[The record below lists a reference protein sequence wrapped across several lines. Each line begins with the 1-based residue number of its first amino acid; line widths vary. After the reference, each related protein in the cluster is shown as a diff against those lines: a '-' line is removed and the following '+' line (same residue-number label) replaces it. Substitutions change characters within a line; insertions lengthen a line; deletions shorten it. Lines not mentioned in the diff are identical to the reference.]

1 MHIEEFYNTDYNEYM
16 KNKLKNSKH
25 SRGQL
30 RYKLFFSYT
39 IPMILIFGFMVIYYA
54 RVLINQSR
62 ENMEMYRISLDQQII
77 QSVNSNML
85 LLDKQSMLLNAN
97 TQDLADLF
105 ETPISSKFYYARGN
119 ISNLLTTQ
127 LQLND
132 NLDGVALLTLD
143 GIPYLSW
150 SRYGDSLNNYNSLA
164 DEWFQQTL
172 ELKGLPLIRVNHS
185 NLFYYDTTQSLV
197 SISRVLYSNSRQ
209 PLGIV
214 VVYQPLQYIVD
225 LLNPES
231 LMEEEIL
238 LLIDQAGQI
247 IWSGGA
253 AENLDFHDNYADAES
268 GTVVVSLN
276 GTSVFRSISPPTG
289 LGWRII
295 SYLPL
300 DRHFELTDLLL
311 NINVLLLLVLI
322 LLSFTLSAIM
332 AFIVTKPL
340 KQLTLSFKQVGQG
353 NLDALVDIKGTD
365 EISVIGTAY
374 NDMLMQTKN
383 FINERYE
390 MNLLVTR
397 AELEALQSQINPHF
411 LFNTLNSIKA
421 VIDSKDSPKAIQ
433 MVQVLADL
441 LRYNLSKG
449 QYQVCFAEDLDV
461 TKKYL
466 YLQQCRFGGN
476 YLVDYDIDD
485 AVLSLSILKLTLQ
498 PLVENAIQHGLESFS
513 RSGELHIVA
522 KRLGEMFIIYIA
534 NTGNIIDEED
544 MKQINDRL
552 AKPLS
557 DSPLSQEQLGIF
569 NVNRRIRL
577 HYGEQYGLQMSRS
590 EDYTTVRIT
599 LPARLNEAPIL
610 ERVGGKTNEYSDY

>member
-1 MHIEEFYNTDYNEYM
+1 M
-16 KNKLKNSKH
+16 KKKIKLTRQ

-39 IPMILIFGFMVIYYA
+39 IPMIFIFGFMVIYYA
-54 RVLINQSR
+54 RVLMTQSR
-62 ENMEMYRISLDQQII
+62 ENMEMYRVSLDQQII
-77 QSVNSNML
+77 QAVNSNMQ

-97 TQDLADLF
+97 TQDLEDLF
-105 ETPISSKFYYARGN
+105 KTPITSQFYSARGK
-119 ISNLLTTQ
+119 ISTLLTTQ

-150 SRYGDSLNNYNSLA
+150 NRYGNSLNNYNSSA
-164 DEWFQQTL
+164 DEWFQQAL
-172 ELKGLPLIRVNHS
+172 ELKGRPLIRVNHS
-185 NLFYYDTTQSLV
+185 NLFHYDTTQSLV
-197 SISRVLYSNSRQ
+197 SISRVLYSGSRQ
-209 PLGIV
+209 PLGVV

-231 LMEEEIL
+231 LLEEEIL
-238 LLIDQAGQI
+238 LLIDQDGQI
-247 IWSGGA
+247 IWSGNTN
-253 AENLDFHDNYADAES
+253 ENIDFNENYADTES
-268 GTVVVSLN
+268 GTAVVTIN

-300 DRHFELTDLLL
+300 DRQFELTDLLL

-322 LLSFTLSAIM
+322 LLSFTLSAVM

-340 KQLTLSFKQVGQG
+340 KQLTQSFKQVGQG
-353 NLDALVDIKGTD
+353 NLDALVDIKGSD
-365 EISVIGTAY
+365 EISVIGIAY

-383 FINERYE
+383 FIKERYE

-411 LFNTLNSIKA
+411 LFNTLHSIKA
-421 VIDSKDSPKAIQ
+421 VIDSKDSLKAIQ

-449 QYQVCFAEDLDV
+449 QYQVSFAEDLEV

-466 YLQQCRFGGN
+466 YLQQCRFGNN

-485 AVLSLSILKLTLQ
+485 AVLPLSILKLTLQ
-498 PLVENAIQHGLESFS
+498 PLVENAIQHGIESFAKN
-513 RSGELHIVA
+513 GKLHIIA

-534 NTGNIIDEED
+534 NTGNIIDEEN
-544 MKQINDRL
+544 MKQINERL
-552 AKPLS
+552 AKPLT

-590 EDYTTVRIT
+590 EEYTTVRIT
-599 LPARLNEAPIL
+599 LPARLNEAPAL
-610 ERVGGKTNEYSDY
+610 EQIGGKSNEHSDY

>member
-1 MHIEEFYNTDYNEYM
+1 M
-16 KNKLKNSKH
+16 KKKIKLPGQ

-39 IPMILIFGFMVIYYA
+39 IPMIFIFGFMVIYYA
-54 RVLINQSR
+54 RVLMTQSR
-62 ENMEMYRISLDQQII
+62 ENMEMYRVSLDQQII
-77 QSVNSNML
+77 QAVNSNMQ

-97 TQDLADLF
+97 TQDLEDLF
-105 ETPISSKFYYARGN
+105 KTPITSQFYSARGK
-119 ISNLLTTQ
+119 ISTLLTTQ

-150 SRYGDSLNNYNSLA
+150 NRYGNSLNNYNSSA
-164 DEWFQQTL
+164 DEWFQQAL
-172 ELKGLPLIRVNHS
+172 ELKGRPLIRVNHS
-185 NLFYYDTTQSLV
+185 NLFHYDTTQSLV
-197 SISRVLYSNSRQ
+197 SISRVLYSGSRQ
-209 PLGIV
+209 PLGVV

-231 LMEEEIL
+231 LLEEEIL
-238 LLIDQAGQI
+238 LLIDQDGQI
-247 IWSGGA
+247 IWSGNTD
-253 AENLDFHDNYADAES
+253 ENIDFNENYADTES
-268 GTVVVSLN
+268 GTAVVTIN

-300 DRHFELTDLLL
+300 DRQFELTDLLL

-322 LLSFTLSAIM
+322 LLSFTLSAVM

-340 KQLTLSFKQVGQG
+340 KQLTQSFKQVGQG
-353 NLDALVDIKGTD
+353 NLDALVDIKGSD
-365 EISVIGTAY
+365 EISVIGIAY

-383 FINERYE
+383 FIKERYE

-411 LFNTLNSIKA
+411 LFNTLHSIKA
-421 VIDSKDSPKAIQ
+421 VIDSKDSLKAIQ
-433 MVQVLADL
+433 MVQVLADI

-449 QYQVCFAEDLDV
+449 QYQVSFAEDLEV

-466 YLQQCRFGGN
+466 YLQQCRFGNN

-485 AVLSLSILKLTLQ
+485 AVLPLSILKLTLQ
-498 PLVENAIQHGLESFS
+498 PLVENAIQHGIESFAKT
-513 RSGELHIVA
+513 GKLHIIA
-522 KRLGEMFIIYIA
+522 KRLGELFIIYIA
-534 NTGNIIDEED
+534 NTGNIIDEEN
-544 MKQINDRL
+544 MKQINERL
-552 AKPLS
+552 AKPLT

-590 EDYTTVRIT
+590 EEYTTVRIT
-599 LPARLNEAPIL
+599 LPARLNEAPAL
-610 ERVGGKTNEYSDY
+610 EQIGGKSNEHSDY

>member
-1 MHIEEFYNTDYNEYM
+1 M
-16 KNKLKNSKH
+16 KKKIKLPGQ

-39 IPMILIFGFMVIYYA
+39 IPMIFIFGFMVIYYA
-54 RVLINQSR
+54 RVLMTQSR
-62 ENMEMYRISLDQQII
+62 ENMEMYRVSLDQQII
-77 QSVNSNML
+77 QAVNSNMQ

-97 TQDLADLF
+97 TQDLEDLF
-105 ETPISSKFYYARGN
+105 KTPITSQFYSARGK
-119 ISNLLTTQ
+119 ISTLLTTQ

-150 SRYGDSLNNYNSLA
+150 NRYGNSLNNYNSSA
-164 DEWFQQTL
+164 DEWFQQAL
-172 ELKGLPLIRVNHS
+172 ELKGRPLIRVNHS
-185 NLFYYDTTQSLV
+185 NLFHYDTTQSLV
-197 SISRVLYSNSRQ
+197 SISRVLYSGSRQ
-209 PLGIV
+209 PLGVV

-231 LMEEEIL
+231 LLEEEIL
-238 LLIDQAGQI
+238 LLIDQDGQI
-247 IWSGGA
+247 IWSGNTN
-253 AENLDFHDNYADAES
+253 ENIDFNENYADTES
-268 GTVVVSLN
+268 GTSVVTIN

-300 DRHFELTDLLL
+300 DKQFELTDLLL

-322 LLSFTLSAIM
+322 LLSFTLSAVM

-340 KQLTLSFKQVGQG
+340 KQLTQSFKQVGQG
-353 NLDALVDIKGTD
+353 NLDALVDIKGSD
-365 EISVIGTAY
+365 EISVIGIAY

-383 FINERYE
+383 FIKERYE

-411 LFNTLNSIKA
+411 LFNTLHSIKA
-421 VIDSKDSPKAIQ
+421 VIDSKDSLKAIQ

-449 QYQVCFAEDLDV
+449 QYQVSFAEDLEV

-466 YLQQCRFGGN
+466 YLQQCRFGNN

-485 AVLSLSILKLTLQ
+485 AVLPLSILKLTLQ
-498 PLVENAIQHGLESFS
+498 PLVENAIQHGIESFAKN
-513 RSGELHIVA
+513 GKLHIIA

-534 NTGNIIDEED
+534 NTGNIIDEEN
-544 MKQINDRL
+544 MKQINERL
-552 AKPLS
+552 AKPLT

-590 EDYTTVRIT
+590 EEYTTVRIT
-599 LPARLNEAPIL
+599 LPARLNEAPAL
-610 ERVGGKTNEYSDY
+610 EQIGGKSNEHSDY

>member
-1 MHIEEFYNTDYNEYM
+1 M
-16 KNKLKNSKH
+16 KKKIKLPRQ

-39 IPMILIFGFMVIYYA
+39 IPMIFIFGFMVIYYA
-54 RVLINQSR
+54 RVLMTQSR
-62 ENMEMYRISLDQQII
+62 ENMEMYRVSLDQQII
-77 QSVNSNML
+77 QAVNSNMQ

-97 TQDLADLF
+97 TQDLEDLF
-105 ETPISSKFYYARGN
+105 KTPITSQFYSARGK
-119 ISNLLTTQ
+119 ISTLLTTQ

-150 SRYGDSLNNYNSLA
+150 NRYGNSLNNYNSSA
-164 DEWFQQTL
+164 DEWFQQAL
-172 ELKGLPLIRVNHS
+172 ELKGRPLIRVNHS
-185 NLFYYDTTQSLV
+185 NLFHYDTTQSLV
-197 SISRVLYSNSRQ
+197 SISRVLYSGSRQ
-209 PLGIV
+209 PLGVV

-231 LMEEEIL
+231 LLEEEIL
-238 LLIDQAGQI
+238 LLIDQDGQI
-247 IWSGGA
+247 IWSGNTN
-253 AENLDFHDNYADAES
+253 ENIDFNENYADTES
-268 GTVVVSLN
+268 GTSVVTIN

-300 DRHFELTDLLL
+300 DKQFELTDLLL

-322 LLSFTLSAIM
+322 LLSFTLSAVM

-340 KQLTLSFKQVGQG
+340 KQLTQSFKQVGQG
-353 NLDALVDIKGTD
+353 NLDALVDIKGSD
-365 EISVIGTAY
+365 EISVIGIAY

-383 FINERYE
+383 FIKERYE

-411 LFNTLNSIKA
+411 LFNTLHSIKA
-421 VIDSKDSPKAIQ
+421 VIDSKDSLKAIQ

-449 QYQVCFAEDLDV
+449 QYQVSFAEDLEV

-466 YLQQCRFGGN
+466 YLQQCRFGNN

-485 AVLSLSILKLTLQ
+485 AVLPLSILKLTLQ
-498 PLVENAIQHGLESFS
+498 PLVENAIQHGIESFAKN
-513 RSGELHIVA
+513 GKLHIIA

-534 NTGNIIDEED
+534 NTGNIIDEEN
-544 MKQINDRL
+544 MKQINERL
-552 AKPLS
+552 AKPLT

-590 EDYTTVRIT
+590 EEYTTVRIT
-599 LPARLNEAPIL
+599 LPARLNEAPAL
-610 ERVGGKTNEYSDY
+610 EQIGGKSNEHSDY

>member
-1 MHIEEFYNTDYNEYM
+1 M
-16 KNKLKNSKH
+16 NKKIKLPRQ

-39 IPMILIFGFMVIYYA
+39 IPMIFIFGFMVIYYA
-54 RVLINQSR
+54 RVLMTQSR
-62 ENMEMYRISLDQQII
+62 ENMEMYRVSLDQQII
-77 QSVNSNML
+77 QAVNSNMQ

-97 TQDLADLF
+97 TQDLEDLF
-105 ETPISSKFYYARGN
+105 KTPITSQFYSARGK
-119 ISNLLTTQ
+119 ISTLLTTQ

-150 SRYGDSLNNYNSLA
+150 NRYGNSLNNYNSSA
-164 DEWFQQTL
+164 DEWFQQAL
-172 ELKGLPLIRVNHS
+172 ELKGRPLIRVNHS
-185 NLFYYDTTQSLV
+185 NLFHYDTTQSLV
-197 SISRVLYSNSRQ
+197 SISRVLYSGSRQ
-209 PLGIV
+209 PLGVV

-231 LMEEEIL
+231 LLEEEIL
-238 LLIDQAGQI
+238 LLIDQDGQI
-247 IWSGGA
+247 IWSGNTN
-253 AENLDFHDNYADAES
+253 ENIDFNENYADTES
-268 GTVVVSLN
+268 GTSVVTIN

-300 DRHFELTDLLL
+300 DRQFELTDLLL

-322 LLSFTLSAIM
+322 LLSFTLSAVM

-340 KQLTLSFKQVGQG
+340 KQLTQSFKQVGQG
-353 NLDALVDIKGTD
+353 NLDALVDIKGSD
-365 EISVIGTAY
+365 EISVIGIAY

-383 FINERYE
+383 FIKERYE

-411 LFNTLNSIKA
+411 LFNTLHSIKA
-421 VIDSKDSPKAIQ
+421 VIDSKDSLKAIQ

-449 QYQVCFAEDLDV
+449 QYQVSFAEDLEV

-466 YLQQCRFGGN
+466 YLQQCRFGNN

-485 AVLSLSILKLTLQ
+485 AVLPLSILKLTLQ
-498 PLVENAIQHGLESFS
+498 PLVENAIQHGIESFAKN
-513 RSGELHIVA
+513 GKLHIIA

-534 NTGNIIDEED
+534 NTGNIIDED
-544 MKQINDRL
+544 NMKQINERL
-552 AKPLS
+552 AKPLT

-590 EDYTTVRIT
+590 EEYTTVRIT
-599 LPARLNEAPIL
+599 LPARLNEAPAL
-610 ERVGGKTNEYSDY
+610 EQIGGKSNEHSDY

>member
-1 MHIEEFYNTDYNEYM
+1 
-16 KNKLKNSKH
+16 
-25 SRGQL
+25 
-30 RYKLFFSYT
+30 
-39 IPMILIFGFMVIYYA
+39 MIFIFGFMVIYYA
-54 RVLINQSR
+54 RVLMTQSR
-62 ENMEMYRISLDQQII
+62 ENMEMYRVSLDQQII
-77 QSVNSNML
+77 QAVNSNMQ

-97 TQDLADLF
+97 TQDLEDLF
-105 ETPISSKFYYARGN
+105 KTPITSQFYSARGK
-119 ISNLLTTQ
+119 ISTLLTTQ

-150 SRYGDSLNNYNSLA
+150 NRYGNSLNNYNSSA
-164 DEWFQQTL
+164 DEWFQQAL
-172 ELKGLPLIRVNHS
+172 ELKGRPLIRVNHS
-185 NLFYYDTTQSLV
+185 NLFHYDTTQSLV
-197 SISRVLYSNSRQ
+197 SISRVLYSGSRQ
-209 PLGIV
+209 PLGVV

-231 LMEEEIL
+231 LLEEEIL
-238 LLIDQAGQI
+238 LLIDQDGQI
-247 IWSGGA
+247 IWSGNTN
-253 AENLDFHDNYADAES
+253 ENIDFNENYADTES
-268 GTVVVSLN
+268 GTSVVTIN

-300 DRHFELTDLLL
+300 DKQFELTDLLL

-322 LLSFTLSAIM
+322 LLSFTLSAVM

-340 KQLTLSFKQVGQG
+340 KQLTQSFKQVGQG
-353 NLDALVDIKGTD
+353 NLDALVDIKGSD
-365 EISVIGTAY
+365 EISVIGIAY

-383 FINERYE
+383 FIKERYE

-411 LFNTLNSIKA
+411 LFNTLHSIKA
-421 VIDSKDSPKAIQ
+421 VIDSKDSLKAIQ

-449 QYQVCFAEDLDV
+449 QYQVSFAEDLEV

-466 YLQQCRFGGN
+466 YLQQCRFGNN

-485 AVLSLSILKLTLQ
+485 AVLPLSILKLTLQ
-498 PLVENAIQHGLESFS
+498 PLVENAIQHGIESFAKN
-513 RSGELHIVA
+513 GKLHIIA

-534 NTGNIIDEED
+534 NTGNIIDEEN
-544 MKQINDRL
+544 MKQINERL
-552 AKPLS
+552 AKPLT

-590 EDYTTVRIT
+590 EEYTTVRIT
-599 LPARLNEAPIL
+599 LPARLNEAPAL
-610 ERVGGKTNEYSDY
+610 EQIGGKSNEHSDY

>member
-1 MHIEEFYNTDYNEYM
+1 M
-16 KNKLKNSKH
+16 NKKIKLPRQ

-39 IPMILIFGFMVIYYA
+39 IPMIFIFGFMVIYYA
-54 RVLINQSR
+54 RVLMTQSR
-62 ENMEMYRISLDQQII
+62 ENMEMYRVSLDQQII
-77 QSVNSNML
+77 QAVNSNMQ

-97 TQDLADLF
+97 TQDLEDLF
-105 ETPISSKFYYARGN
+105 KTPITSQFYSARGK
-119 ISNLLTTQ
+119 ISTLLTTQ

-150 SRYGDSLNNYNSLA
+150 NRYGNSLNNYNSSA
-164 DEWFQQTL
+164 DEWFQQAL
-172 ELKGLPLIRVNHS
+172 ELKGRPLIRVNHS
-185 NLFYYDTTQSLV
+185 NLFHYDTTQSLV
-197 SISRVLYSNSRQ
+197 SISRVLYSGSRQ
-209 PLGIV
+209 PLGVV

-231 LMEEEIL
+231 LLEEEIL
-238 LLIDQAGQI
+238 LLIDQDGQI
-247 IWSGGA
+247 IWSGNTD
-253 AENLDFHDNYADAES
+253 ENIDFNENYADTES
-268 GTVVVSLN
+268 GTAVVTIN

-300 DRHFELTDLLL
+300 DKQFELTDLLL

-322 LLSFTLSAIM
+322 LLSFTLSAVM

-340 KQLTLSFKQVGQG
+340 KQLTQSFKQVGQG
-353 NLDALVDIKGTD
+353 NLDALVDIKGSD
-365 EISVIGTAY
+365 EISVIGIAY

-383 FINERYE
+383 FIKERYE

-411 LFNTLNSIKA
+411 LFNTLHSIKA
-421 VIDSKDSPKAIQ
+421 VIDSKDSLKAIQ

-449 QYQVCFAEDLDV
+449 QYQVSFAEDLEV

-466 YLQQCRFGGN
+466 YLQQCRFGNN

-485 AVLSLSILKLTLQ
+485 AVLPLSILKLTLQ
-498 PLVENAIQHGLESFS
+498 PLVENAIQHGIESFAKN
-513 RSGELHIVA
+513 GKLHIIA

-534 NTGNIIDEED
+534 NTGNIIDEEN
-544 MKQINDRL
+544 MKQINERL
-552 AKPLS
+552 AKPLT

-590 EDYTTVRIT
+590 EEYTTVRIT
-599 LPARLNEAPIL
+599 LPARLNEAPAL
-610 ERVGGKTNEYSDY
+610 EQIGGKSNEHSDY

>member
-1 MHIEEFYNTDYNEYM
+1 M
-16 KNKLKNSKH
+16 KKKIKLPGQ

-39 IPMILIFGFMVIYYA
+39 IPMIFIFGFMVIYYA
-54 RVLINQSR
+54 RVLMTQSR
-62 ENMEMYRISLDQQII
+62 ENMEMYRVSLDQQII
-77 QSVNSNML
+77 QAVNSNMQ

-97 TQDLADLF
+97 TQDLEDLF
-105 ETPISSKFYYARGN
+105 KTPITSQFYSARGK
-119 ISNLLTTQ
+119 ISTLLTTQ

-150 SRYGDSLNNYNSLA
+150 NRYGNSLNNYNSSA
-164 DEWFQQTL
+164 DEWFQQAL
-172 ELKGLPLIRVNHS
+172 ELKGRPLIRVNHS
-185 NLFYYDTTQSLV
+185 NLFHYDTTQSLV
-197 SISRVLYSNSRQ
+197 SISRVLYSGSRQ
-209 PLGIV
+209 PLGVV

-231 LMEEEIL
+231 LLEEEIL
-238 LLIDQAGQI
+238 LLIDQDGQI
-247 IWSGGA
+247 IWSGNTN
-253 AENLDFHDNYADAES
+253 ENIDFNENYADTES
-268 GTVVVSLN
+268 GTAVVTIN

-300 DRHFELTDLLL
+300 DKQFELTDLLL

-322 LLSFTLSAIM
+322 LLSFTLSAVM

-340 KQLTLSFKQVGQG
+340 KQLTQSFKQVGQG
-353 NLDALVDIKGTD
+353 NLDALVDIKGSD
-365 EISVIGTAY
+365 EISVIGIAY

-383 FINERYE
+383 FIKERYE

-411 LFNTLNSIKA
+411 LFNTLHSIKA
-421 VIDSKDSPKAIQ
+421 VIDSKDSLKAIQ

-449 QYQVCFAEDLDV
+449 QYQVSFAEDLEV

-466 YLQQCRFGGN
+466 YLQQCRFGNN

-485 AVLSLSILKLTLQ
+485 AVLPLSILKLTLQ
-498 PLVENAIQHGLESFS
+498 PLVENAIQHGIESFAKN
-513 RSGELHIVA
+513 GKLHIIA

-534 NTGNIIDEED
+534 NTGNIIDEEN
-544 MKQINDRL
+544 MKQINERL
-552 AKPLS
+552 AKPLT

-590 EDYTTVRIT
+590 EEYTTVRIT
-599 LPARLNEAPIL
+599 LPARLNEAPAL
-610 ERVGGKTNEYSDY
+610 EQIGGKSNEHSDY

>member
-1 MHIEEFYNTDYNEYM
+1 M
-16 KNKLKNSKH
+16 KKKIKLPGQ

-39 IPMILIFGFMVIYYA
+39 IPMIFIFGFMVIYYA
-54 RVLINQSR
+54 RVLMTQSR
-62 ENMEMYRISLDQQII
+62 ENMEMYRVSLDQQII
-77 QSVNSNML
+77 QAVNSNMQ

-97 TQDLADLF
+97 TQDLEDLF
-105 ETPISSKFYYARGN
+105 KTPITSQFYSARGK
-119 ISNLLTTQ
+119 ISTLLTTQ

-150 SRYGDSLNNYNSLA
+150 NRYGNSLNNYNSSA
-164 DEWFQQTL
+164 DEWFQQAL
-172 ELKGLPLIRVNHS
+172 ELKGRPLIRVNHS
-185 NLFYYDTTQSLV
+185 NLFHYDTTQSLV
-197 SISRVLYSNSRQ
+197 SISRVLYSGSRQ
-209 PLGIV
+209 PLGVV

-231 LMEEEIL
+231 LLEEEIL
-238 LLIDQAGQI
+238 LLIDQDGQI
-247 IWSGGA
+247 IWSGNTN
-253 AENLDFHDNYADAES
+253 ENIDFNENYADTES
-268 GTVVVSLN
+268 GTSVVTIN

-300 DRHFELTDLLL
+300 DRQFELTDLLL

-322 LLSFTLSAIM
+322 LLSFTLSAVM

-340 KQLTLSFKQVGQG
+340 KQLTQSFKQVGQG
-353 NLDALVDIKGTD
+353 NLDALVDIKGSD
-365 EISVIGTAY
+365 EISVIGIAY

-383 FINERYE
+383 FIKERYE
-390 MNLLVTR
+390 MTLLVTR

-411 LFNTLNSIKA
+411 LFNTLHSIKA
-421 VIDSKDSPKAIQ
+421 VIDSKDSLKAIQ

-449 QYQVCFAEDLDV
+449 QYQVSFAEDLEV

-466 YLQQCRFGGN
+466 YLQQCRFGNN

-485 AVLSLSILKLTLQ
+485 AVLPLSILKLTLQ
-498 PLVENAIQHGLESFS
+498 PLVENAIQHGIESFAKN
-513 RSGELHIVA
+513 GKLHIIA

-534 NTGNIIDEED
+534 NTGNIIDEEN
-544 MKQINDRL
+544 MKQINERL
-552 AKPLS
+552 AKPLT

-590 EDYTTVRIT
+590 EEYTTVRIT
-599 LPARLNEAPIL
+599 LPARLNEAPAL
-610 ERVGGKTNEYSDY
+610 EQIGGKSNEHSDY

>member
-1 MHIEEFYNTDYNEYM
+1 M
-16 KNKLKNSKH
+16 NKKIKLPRQ

-39 IPMILIFGFMVIYYA
+39 IPMIFIFGFMVIYYA
-54 RVLINQSR
+54 RVLMTQSR
-62 ENMEMYRISLDQQII
+62 ENMEMYRVSLDQQII
-77 QSVNSNML
+77 QAVNSNMQ

-97 TQDLADLF
+97 TQDLEDLF
-105 ETPISSKFYYARGN
+105 KTPITSQFYSARGK
-119 ISNLLTTQ
+119 ISTLLTTQ

-150 SRYGDSLNNYNSLA
+150 NRYGNSLNNYNSSA
-164 DEWFQQTL
+164 DEWFQQAL
-172 ELKGLPLIRVNHS
+172 ELKGRPLIRVNHS
-185 NLFYYDTTQSLV
+185 NLFHYDTTQSLV
-197 SISRVLYSNSRQ
+197 SISRVLYSGSRQ
-209 PLGIV
+209 PLGVV

-231 LMEEEIL
+231 LLEEEIL
-238 LLIDQAGQI
+238 LLIDQDGQI
-247 IWSGGA
+247 IWSGNTN
-253 AENLDFHDNYADAES
+253 ENIDFNENYADTES
-268 GTVVVSLN
+268 GTAVVTIN

-300 DRHFELTDLLL
+300 DKQFELTDLLL

-322 LLSFTLSAIM
+322 LLSFTLSAVM

-340 KQLTLSFKQVGQG
+340 KQLTQSFKQVGQG
-353 NLDALVDIKGTD
+353 NLDALVDIKGSD
-365 EISVIGTAY
+365 EISVIGIAY

-383 FINERYE
+383 FIKERYE
-390 MNLLVTR
+390 MTLLVTR

-411 LFNTLNSIKA
+411 LFNTLHSIKA
-421 VIDSKDSPKAIQ
+421 VIDSKDSLKAIQ

-449 QYQVCFAEDLDV
+449 QYQVSFAEDLEV

-466 YLQQCRFGGN
+466 YLQQCRFGNN

-485 AVLSLSILKLTLQ
+485 AVLPLSILKLTLQ
-498 PLVENAIQHGLESFS
+498 PLVENAIQHGIESFAKN
-513 RSGELHIVA
+513 GKLHIIA

-534 NTGNIIDEED
+534 NTGNIIDED
-544 MKQINDRL
+544 NMKQINERL
-552 AKPLS
+552 AKPLT

-590 EDYTTVRIT
+590 EEYTTVRIT
-599 LPARLNEAPIL
+599 LPARLNEAPAL
-610 ERVGGKTNEYSDY
+610 EQIGGKSNEHSDY

>member
-1 MHIEEFYNTDYNEYM
+1 M
-16 KNKLKNSKH
+16 NKKIKLPRQ

-39 IPMILIFGFMVIYYA
+39 IPMIFIFGFMVIYYA
-54 RVLINQSR
+54 RVLMTQSR
-62 ENMEMYRISLDQQII
+62 ENMEMYRVSLDQQII
-77 QSVNSNML
+77 QAVNSNMQ

-97 TQDLADLF
+97 TQDLEDLF
-105 ETPISSKFYYARGN
+105 KTPITSQFYSARGK
-119 ISNLLTTQ
+119 ISTLLTTQ

-150 SRYGDSLNNYNSLA
+150 NRYGNSLNNYNSSA
-164 DEWFQQTL
+164 DEWFQQAL
-172 ELKGLPLIRVNHS
+172 ELKGRPLIRVNHS
-185 NLFYYDTTQSLV
+185 NLFHYDTTQSLV
-197 SISRVLYSNSRQ
+197 SISRVLYSGSRQ
-209 PLGIV
+209 PLGVV

-231 LMEEEIL
+231 LLEEEIL
-238 LLIDQAGQI
+238 LLIDQDGQI
-247 IWSGGA
+247 IWSGNTN
-253 AENLDFHDNYADAES
+253 ENIDFNENYADTES
-268 GTVVVSLN
+268 GTSVVTIN

-300 DRHFELTDLLL
+300 DKQFELTDLLL

-322 LLSFTLSAIM
+322 LLSFTLSAVM

-340 KQLTLSFKQVGQG
+340 KQLTQSFKQVGQG
-353 NLDALVDIKGTD
+353 NLDALVDIKGSD
-365 EISVIGTAY
+365 EISVIGIAY

-383 FINERYE
+383 FIKERYE

-411 LFNTLNSIKA
+411 LFNTLHSIKA
-421 VIDSKDSPKAIQ
+421 VIDSKDSLKAIQ

-449 QYQVCFAEDLDV
+449 QYQVSFAEDLEV

-466 YLQQCRFGGN
+466 YLQQCRFGNN

-485 AVLSLSILKLTLQ
+485 AVLPLSILKLTLQ
-498 PLVENAIQHGLESFS
+498 PLVENAIQHGIESFAKN
-513 RSGELHIVA
+513 GKLHIIA

-534 NTGNIIDEED
+534 NTGNIIDEEN
-544 MKQINDRL
+544 MKQINERL
-552 AKPLS
+552 AKPLT

-590 EDYTTVRIT
+590 EEYTTVRIT
-599 LPARLNEAPIL
+599 LPARLNEAPAL
-610 ERVGGKTNEYSDY
+610 EQIGGKSNEHSDY

>member
-1 MHIEEFYNTDYNEYM
+1 M
-16 KNKLKNSKH
+16 
-25 SRGQL
+25 Q
-30 RYKLFFSYT
+30 
-39 IPMILIFGFMVIYYA
+39 
-54 RVLINQSR
+54 
-62 ENMEMYRISLDQQII
+62 
-77 QSVNSNML
+77 

-97 TQDLADLF
+97 TQDLEDLF
-105 ETPISSKFYYARGN
+105 KTPITSQFYSARGK
-119 ISNLLTTQ
+119 ISTLLTTQ

-150 SRYGDSLNNYNSLA
+150 NRYGNSLNNYNSSA
-164 DEWFQQTL
+164 DEWFQQAL
-172 ELKGLPLIRVNHS
+172 ELKGRPLIRVNHS
-185 NLFYYDTTQSLV
+185 NLFHYDTTQSLV
-197 SISRVLYSNSRQ
+197 SISRVLYSGSRQ
-209 PLGIV
+209 PLGVV

-231 LMEEEIL
+231 LLEEEIL
-238 LLIDQAGQI
+238 LLIDQDGQI
-247 IWSGGA
+247 IWSGNTD
-253 AENLDFHDNYADAES
+253 ENIDFNENYADTES
-268 GTVVVSLN
+268 GTAVVTIN

-300 DRHFELTDLLL
+300 DRQFELTDLLL

-322 LLSFTLSAIM
+322 LLSFTLSAVM

-340 KQLTLSFKQVGQG
+340 KQLTQSFKQVGQG
-353 NLDALVDIKGTD
+353 NLDALVDIKGSD
-365 EISVIGTAY
+365 EISVIGIAY

-383 FINERYE
+383 FIKERYE

-411 LFNTLNSIKA
+411 LFNTLHSIKA
-421 VIDSKDSPKAIQ
+421 VIDSKDSLKAIQ

-449 QYQVCFAEDLDV
+449 QYQVSFAEDLEV

-466 YLQQCRFGGN
+466 YLQQCRFGNN

-485 AVLSLSILKLTLQ
+485 AVLPLSILKLTLQ
-498 PLVENAIQHGLESFS
+498 PLVENAIQHGIESFAKN
-513 RSGELHIVA
+513 GKLHIIA

-534 NTGNIIDEED
+534 NTGNIIDEEN
-544 MKQINDRL
+544 MKQINERL
-552 AKPLS
+552 AKPLT

-590 EDYTTVRIT
+590 EEYTTVRIT
-599 LPARLNEAPIL
+599 LPARLNEAPAL
-610 ERVGGKTNEYSDY
+610 EQIGGKSNEHSDY

>member
-1 MHIEEFYNTDYNEYM
+1 M
-16 KNKLKNSKH
+16 KKKIKLPGQ

-39 IPMILIFGFMVIYYA
+39 IPMIFIFGFMVIYYA
-54 RVLINQSR
+54 RVLMTQSR
-62 ENMEMYRISLDQQII
+62 ENMEMYRVSLDQQII
-77 QSVNSNML
+77 QAVNSNMQ

-97 TQDLADLF
+97 TQDLEDLF
-105 ETPISSKFYYARGN
+105 KTPITSQFYSARGK
-119 ISNLLTTQ
+119 ISTLLTTQ

-150 SRYGDSLNNYNSLA
+150 NRYGNSLNNYNSSA
-164 DEWFQQTL
+164 DEWFQQAL
-172 ELKGLPLIRVNHS
+172 ELKGRPLIRVNHS
-185 NLFYYDTTQSLV
+185 NLFHYDTTQSLV
-197 SISRVLYSNSRQ
+197 SISRVLYSGSRQ
-209 PLGIV
+209 PLGVV

-231 LMEEEIL
+231 LLEEEIL
-238 LLIDQAGQI
+238 LLIDQDGQI
-247 IWSGGA
+247 IWSGNTD
-253 AENLDFHDNYADAES
+253 ENIDFNENYADTES
-268 GTVVVSLN
+268 GTAVVTIN

-300 DRHFELTDLLL
+300 DRQFELTDLLL

-322 LLSFTLSAIM
+322 LLSFTLSAVM

-340 KQLTLSFKQVGQG
+340 KQLTQSFKQVGQG
-353 NLDALVDIKGTD
+353 NLDALVDIKGSD
-365 EISVIGTAY
+365 EISVIGIAY

-383 FINERYE
+383 FIKERYE

-411 LFNTLNSIKA
+411 LFNTLHSIKA
-421 VIDSKDSPKAIQ
+421 VIDSKDSLKAIQ

-449 QYQVCFAEDLDV
+449 QYQVSFAEDLEV

-466 YLQQCRFGGN
+466 YLQQCRFGNN

-485 AVLSLSILKLTLQ
+485 AVLPLSILKLTLQ
-498 PLVENAIQHGLESFS
+498 PLVENAIQHGIESFAKT
-513 RSGELHIVA
+513 GKLHIIA
-522 KRLGEMFIIYIA
+522 KRLGELFIIYIA
-534 NTGNIIDEED
+534 NTGNIIDEEN
-544 MKQINDRL
+544 MKQINERL
-552 AKPLS
+552 AKPLT

-590 EDYTTVRIT
+590 EEYTTVRIT
-599 LPARLNEAPIL
+599 LPARLNEAPAL
-610 ERVGGKTNEYSDY
+610 EQIGGKSNEHSDY